1 MSGICGDWTAQEWPA
16 HDWPAHDWPALS
28 SENERL
34 AQAAGDST
42 GASSPAGTVPARWAE
57 LASQRER
64 LIATAPP
71 LSGLASS
78 RAESDLRLVVRA
90 A

>member
-1 MSGICGDWTAQEWPA
+1 MPGISGDWAAQWQA
-16 HDWPAHDWPALS
+16 QWQALS
-28 SENERL
+28 SEYERL
-34 AQAAGDST
+34 VQTAENST
-42 GASSPAGTVPARWAE
+42 GSAGLAETVPARWAE

-64 LIATAPP
+64 LVAAAPP

-78 RAESDLRLVVRA
+78 SYAESGLRLVVRA

>member
-1 MSGICGDWTAQEWPA
+1 MPGISGDWAAQSWQA
-16 HDWPAHDWPALS
+16 QHWQALS
-28 SENERL
+28 SEYERL
-34 AQAAGDST
+34 VQTADNSAGA
-42 GASSPAGTVPARWAE
+42 ASSAEAVPARWAE

-64 LIATAPP
+64 LVAAAPP

-78 RAESDLRLVVRA
+78 SYAESGLRLVVHA

>member
-1 MSGICGDWTAQEWPA
+1 MPGICGDWAAETGRAQGWQ
-16 HDWPAHDWPALS
+16 ALS
-28 SENERL
+28 SEHERL
-34 AQAAGDST
+34 AHPADDST
-42 GASSPAGTVPARWAE
+42 GAASPAGTVPARWAE

-64 LIATAPP
+64 LVAAAPP

-78 RAESDLRLVVRA
+78 SHGQSDLRLVVRA

>member
-1 MSGICGDWTAQEWPA
+1 MPGICGDWAAQNWQT
-16 HDWPAHDWPALS
+16 LS
-28 SENERL
+28 SEHERL
-34 AQAAGDST
+34 VLTADDST
-42 GASSPAGTVPARWAE
+42 GAASPAARVPARWAE

-64 LIATAPP
+64 LVATAPP

-78 RAESDLRLVVRA
+78 SSRESGLRLVVRA